1 MNIIKAEL
9 LALRGLL
16 SAVRVLTYQ
25 HWSAQDS
32 ENNTIMEEKRED
44 GLKES

>member
-1 MNIIKAEL
+1 MNIIRAEL
-9 LALRGLL
+9 LALRGLS

-44 GLKES
+44 GLKEG